1 MTPRAQKVLEEA
13 MTLPEDERSSVAI
26 ALLDSTREFDD
37 AEVDPGAEA
46 AWDAEIDKRIAE
58 IDSGKVV
65 GLTYDEMRAQL
76 KAKHPWLR

>member
-1 MTPRAQKVLEEA
+1 MTARAQKVLEEA

-37 AEVDPGAEA
+37 GEVDPGAEA

-58 IDSGKVV
+58 IDSGKIPFKDAFEA
-65 GLTYDEMRAQL
+65 LDEIRAR
-76 KAKHPWLR
+76 KK